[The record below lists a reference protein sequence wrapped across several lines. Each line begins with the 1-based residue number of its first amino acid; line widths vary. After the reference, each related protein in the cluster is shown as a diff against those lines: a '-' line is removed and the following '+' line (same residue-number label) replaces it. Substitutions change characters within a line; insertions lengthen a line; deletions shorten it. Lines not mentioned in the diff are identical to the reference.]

1 MSMSKWTLYKLTRL
15 TTPPYKLL
23 NLYQQKWKSKSMM
36 RHYHGEKVPEKQWE
50 RIFMRNKRL
59 RAVVPMNPQYLAAN
73 DGTNESSGRGAGLG
87 EREERRVAE
96 RTPYMNMTFAG
107 LERRLDVAVF
117 RALFASSARQARQ
130 FVVHG
135 SVKVNG
141 VTVSHALTLWMEGRK
156 LIMLV

>member
-15 TTPPYKLL
+15 TPPPYKLL

-59 RAVVPMNPQYLAAN
+59 RAVVPMDPKYLAGN
-73 DGTNESSGRGAGLG
+73 DGTEESKGRGAGLG
-87 EREERRVAE
+87 EREEREKKGVR
-96 RTPYMNMTFAG
+96 RTPYMNMTFSG
-107 LERRLDVAVF
+107 LERRLDIAVF

-141 VTVSHALTLWMEGRK
+141 KTVSVAHFADIGWKG
-156 LIMLV
+156 

>member
-1 MSMSKWTLYKLTRL
+1 MRWKRFGSLEKPVRLPPSPISHLRPQANHAQKVRMSMSKWTLYKLTRL

-59 RAVVPMNPQYLAAN
+59 RAVVPMN
-73 DGTNESSGRGAGLG
+73 
-87 EREERRVAE
+87 
-96 RTPYMNMTFAG
+96 MTFAG

-141 VTVSHALTLWMEGRK
+141 VTVSLCTHYMRVCGTEGG
-156 LIMLV
+156 